1 MKIFMT
7 TSIFKCLQW
16 RTLLLLFT
24 MNYSLFTYSQ
34 TFTQRLQKS
43 NAGEGKVTVTQSK
56 EIDDL
61 VNGPQDVVTTPAK
74 QNTQSTQN
82 NQNTQSNQNTL
93 TTPNTPSN
101 PTTATTP
108 KTQRPQISTQPE
120 VTIDT
125 TYTTEPRKKILKG
138 YKVNGYRVQVYAGG
152 NSRDARV
159 KAERTGR
166 EINSLF
172 PGEPVYVHFYSPRWI
187 CRMGNYRTY
196 EEAHQKLNA
205 VKKLGYQSAIIVKG
219 KITVPYLNPA
229 PQTTTTDNP

>member
-1 MKIFMT
+1 MK
-7 TSIFKCLQW
+7 
-16 RTLLLLFT
+16 RLLTIAILCVGCAAA
-24 MNYSLFTYSQ
+24 SAQ

-61 VNGPQDVVTTPAK
+61 VNGPQDVVP
-74 QNTQSTQN
+74 QSTP
-82 NQNTQSNQNTL
+82 NTQSNQK
-93 TTPNTPSN
+93 N
-101 PTTATTP
+101 PTTPTTQKPLDPQKPDSAKSAEKEKPQQPERPQVTALPDTTP
-108 KTQRPQISTQPE
+108 
-120 VTIDT
+120 DT
-125 TYTTEPRKKILKG
+125 TYTEPRKKVLKG

-166 EINSLF
+166 EINALF

-196 EEAHQKLNA
+196 EEAHQILNA

-219 KITVPYLNPA
+219 KITVPYLNPT